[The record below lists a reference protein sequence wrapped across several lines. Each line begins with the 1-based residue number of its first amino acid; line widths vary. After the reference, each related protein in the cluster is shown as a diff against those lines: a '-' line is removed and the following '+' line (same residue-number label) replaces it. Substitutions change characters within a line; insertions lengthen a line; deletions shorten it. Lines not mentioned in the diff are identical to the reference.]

1 MKKELYNATQ
11 TNTLRLKS
19 PMRLKIQCRGEP
31 EAIEIYHKRYYQ
43 AIENPLVEVVV
54 PVLNEE
60 RTLKT
65 NIETLYNFLR
75 TQDGLQFRITIA
87 DNGSTDRTQVIAN
100 ELAEHYAAIRVVRMS
115 ERGRGRALKQ
125 VWMNSDA
132 DILSYMDVDL
142 STSLDD
148 FMPLIKPLAN
158 GEAGVAIGSRLSK
171 HSRTTRGFKR
181 DFISKTYNKIIKT
194 YMGTKFSD
202 AQCGFKAIRRDVAR
216 TLLPK
221 VTDTQWFFD
230 TELLIKAEK
239 TGVKIHEQPVTWVE
253 DTDSRVKIVKTVTE
267 DLRGLARVKKE
278 LKNINEEIGAMPRDT
293 GVIPRDTGAMPKD
306 LEKTKTASAARQS
319 GFISTREQ
327 KIAIGILLI
336 LAAATYL
343 FGALQNGMANSY
355 YAAAVQA
362 ASSNFTAWLFGS
374 LDAANFVSVDKP
386 PLSTM
391 IMGLSARI
399 FGFSSFSMLLPNV
412 LAGVIT
418 VYLVYRVTRYYFG
431 FKSGIIAGGV
441 LAVTPVVALMSGF
454 NNPDAIL
461 MCFLTASGYFLIR
474 ALDKKPIRNLALAAL
489 FSGLAFNTKMLQG
502 LMVLPA
508 IYVVYLCFAKVKLN
522 KRILHL
528 GIFTAVVMI
537 ASLSWSAL
545 AYLTP
550 AEMRPW
556 VGSTNDNN
564 IWSLIFGYNGF
575 GRLLGN
581 SPGNGGGGGGRTG
594 FGGTTGVF
602 RMFNDEFGPNI
613 TWFIPTALIGA
624 VTVFFKLRKKE
635 RTNIQ
640 FGITAFWLIWL
651 LTHMFIFSMTSGTI
665 HPYYV
670 VVLAPAIAALVGI
683 SLPLIIQLY
692 KNNKN
697 IWLLPMTVM
706 LTALTAAMILSM
718 GGLNG
723 MMWMILVLGVISSL
737 LLILAKNGQRIG
749 RDHLVGGVRQ
759 TILLKV
765 GSVLSVIAVLAT
777 PIYYTIATITQT
789 HVGSIPTAGPSSTAL
804 VGSNNENAEAEGA
817 LVAYLLAN
825 SSDTTR
831 IAAVNSANESAAIQI
846 STGKP
851 VAALGGFN
859 GSDPVLTLAQFK
871 EYVASGKIKY
881 YVASSRGMGGGG
893 PGGSS
898 EIVSWIKQNATV
910 VNYGGSEYTVYQLST

>member
-11 TNTLRLKS
+11 TNTLRLNS

-31 EAIEIYHKRYYQ
+31 EAIEIYHKRYYP

-54 PVLNEE
+54 PALNEE
-60 RTLKT
+60 RTLRT

-75 TQDGLQFRITIA
+75 AQDGLQFRITIA

-148 FMPLIKPLAN
+148 FMPLIKPLVN

-171 HSRTTRGFKR
+171 HSRTTRCFKR

-216 TLLPK
+216 TILPK

-239 TGVKIHEQPVTWVE
+239 TGVKIHEQPVTWIE

-278 LKNINEEIGAMPRDT
+278 LKNINEDIG
-293 GVIPRDTGAMPKD
+293 
-306 LEKTKTASAARQS
+306 TK
-319 GFISTREQ
+319 
-327 KIAIGILLI
+327 KIAIGVLLI
-336 LAAATYL
+336 LTAITYL

-418 VYLVYRVTRYYFG
+418 VYLVYRITRYYFG
-431 FKSGIIAGGV
+431 FKSGIIAGGI
-441 LAVTPVVALMSGF
+441 LAVTPVVTLMSGF

-508 IYVVYLCFAKVKLN
+508 IYVVYLCFAKAKLN

-537 ASLSWSAL
+537 VSLSWSVL
-545 AYLTP
+545 VYLTP

-594 FGGTTGVF
+594 FGGATGVF

-613 TWFIPTALIGA
+613 AWFIPTALIGA
-624 VTVFFKLRKKE
+624 VTVFFRLRKKE

-697 IWLLPMTVM
+697 TWLLPVTMM

-718 GGLNG
+718 GGLTG
-723 MMWMILVLGVISSL
+723 LTWVILALGVISSL
-737 LLILAKNGQRIG
+737 LLILAKNGQKIG
-749 RDHLVGGVRQ
+749 LGYQVGDVRQ

-765 GSVLSVIAVLAT
+765 GGVLSVITVLAT
-777 PIYYTIATITQT
+777 PIYYMIATVTQT

-804 VGSNNENAEAEGA
+804 VGSNNENAEAESA
-817 LVAYLLAN
+817 LVTYLLAN
-825 SSDTTR
+825 SSNTTW

-871 EYVASGKIKY
+871 EYVANGKIKY
-881 YVASSRGMGGGG
+881 YVASSRGMGGG

-910 VNYGGSEYTVYQLST
+910 VSYGGSEYTVYQLSA

>member
-11 TNTLRLKS
+11 TNTLRLNS

-31 EAIEIYHKRYYQ
+31 EAIEIYHKRYYP
-43 AIENPLVEVVV
+43 AIESPLVEVVV

-60 RTLKT
+60 RTLRT

-75 TQDGLQFRITIA
+75 VQDGLQFRITIA

-100 ELAEHYAAIRVVRMS
+100 ELAEHYAAIRVMRMS

-125 VWMNSDA
+125 VWMSSDA

-148 FMPLIKPLAN
+148 FMPLIKPLVN

-239 TGVKIHEQPVTWVE
+239 TGIKIHEQPVTWVE
-253 DTDSRVKIVKTVTE
+253 DTDSRVKIVKIVTE

-278 LKNINEEIGAMPRDT
+278 LKNINEDIGA
-293 GVIPRDTGAMPKD
+293 K
-306 LEKTKTASAARQS
+306 
-319 GFISTREQ
+319 

-336 LAAATYL
+336 LTAITYL
-343 FGALQNGMANSY
+343 SGALQNGMANSY

-418 VYLVYRVTRYYFG
+418 VYLVYRITRYYFG
-431 FKSGIIAGGV
+431 FKSGIIAGV
-441 LAVTPVVALMSGF
+441 VIAATPVVALMSGF

-474 ALDKKPIRNLALAAL
+474 ALDKKPIRNLALVAL

-508 IYVVYLCFAKVKLN
+508 IYVVYPCFAKAKLS
-522 KRILHL
+522 KRFLHL

-537 ASLSWSAL
+537 TSLSWSAL
-545 AYLTP
+545 VYLIPT
-550 AEMRPW
+550 EMRPW

-594 FGGTTGVF
+594 FGGSTGVF

-613 TWFIPTALIGA
+613 AWFISTALIGA

-692 KNNKN
+692 RNDKNT
-697 IWLLPMTVM
+697 WLLPMTVM
-706 LTALTAAMILSM
+706 ITDLTAAILLSM
-718 GGLNG
+718 SGLTG
-723 MMWMILVLGVISSL
+723 LMWVIIGLGTISSL
-737 LLILAKNGQRIG
+737 FLLLAKSLPKVYQSSVQKIDIR
-749 RDHLVGGVRQ
+749 R

-765 GSVLSVIAVLAT
+765 GSVLSIITVLAT
-777 PIYYTIATITQT
+777 PVYYTVATVTQA

-804 VGSNNENAEAEGA
+804 MGSNNEDAEAENA
-817 LVAYLLAN
+817 LVTFLLAN
-825 SSDTTR
+825 SSGTTW

-846 STGKP
+846 STGMP

-881 YVASSRGMGGGG
+881 YVTSSHGMGGG

-910 VNYGGSEYTVYQLST
+910 VNYGGSEYTVYQLSA

>member
-1 MKKELYNATQ
+1 MIMKKELYNATQ
-11 TNTLRLKS
+11 TNTLRLNS

-31 EAIEIYHKRYYQ
+31 EAIEIYHKRYYP

-75 TQDGLQFRITIA
+75 AQDGLQFRITIA

-125 VWMNSDA
+125 VWMDSDA

-148 FMPLIKPLAN
+148 FMPLIKPLVN

-171 HSRTTRGFKR
+171 HSRTTRSFKR
-181 DFISKTYNKIIKT
+181 DFISKTYNKIIRT

-239 TGVKIHEQPVTWVE
+239 TGVKIHEQPVTWIE

-278 LKNINEEIGAMPRDT
+278 LKNINE
-293 GVIPRDTGAMPKD
+293 DTGAISRD
-306 LEKTKTASAARQS
+306 LEKTETASKARQT
-319 GFISTREQ
+319 GFKSTREQ

-336 LAAATYL
+336 LTAVTYL

-418 VYLVYRVTRYYFG
+418 VYLVYRITRYYFG
-431 FKSGIIAGGV
+431 FKSGIIAGGI

-508 IYVVYLCFAKVKLN
+508 IYVVYLCFAKAKLN

-545 AYLTP
+545 VYLTL

-594 FGGTTGVF
+594 FGGATGVF

-613 TWFIPTALIGA
+613 AWFMPTALIGA

-683 SLPLIIQLY
+683 SLPLIIQLH

-697 IWLLPMTVM
+697 TWLLPMTVM
-706 LTALTAAMILSM
+706 LTALTAAIILSM
-718 GGLNG
+718 GGLTG
-723 MMWMILVLGVISSL
+723 MMWVILVLGVISSL
-737 LLILAKNGQRIG
+737 LLILAKNGHRIG
-749 RDHLVGGVRQ
+749 QDPQVGDARQ
-759 TILLKV
+759 AILLKV
-765 GSVLSVIAVLAT
+765 GSVLSVITVLAT
-777 PIYYTIATITQT
+777 PIYYTIATVTQT

-804 VGSNNENAEAEGA
+804 VGSNNENAQAESA
-817 LVAYLLAN
+817 LVTYLLAN
-825 SSDTTR
+825 SSNTTW

-881 YVASSRGMGGGG
+881 YVTSSRGMGGG

-910 VNYGGSEYTVYQLST
+910 VNYGGSEYTVYQLSA

>member
-11 TNTLRLKS
+11 TNTLRLES

-31 EAIEIYHKRYYQ
+31 EAIEIYHKRYYP

-125 VWMNSDA
+125 VWMGSDA

-148 FMPLIKPLAN
+148 FMPLIKPLVN

-171 HSRTTRGFKR
+171 HSRTTRGLKR

-194 YMGTKFSD
+194 YMGTEFSD

-239 TGVKIHEQPVTWVE
+239 SGVKIHEQPVTWIE
-253 DTDSRVKIVKTVTE
+253 DTDSRVKIMKTVTE

-278 LKNINEEIGAMPRDT
+278 LKDINEDINEDIGVMR
-293 GVIPRDTGAMPKD
+293 RDTGAMPRD
-306 LEKTKTASAARQS
+306 LEKTKTASKARQA
-319 GFISTREQ
+319 GFKSTREQ
-327 KIAIGILLI
+327 KIAIGTLLI
-336 LAAATYL
+336 LTAITYL

-362 ASSNFTAWLFGS
+362 ASSNFIAWLFGS

-412 LAGVIT
+412 LAGVLT
-418 VYLVYRVTRYYFG
+418 VYLVYRITRYYFG
-431 FKSGIIAGGV
+431 FKPGIIAGGI

-508 IYVVYLCFAKVKLN
+508 IYVVYLCFAKAKLN

-528 GIFTAVVMI
+528 GIFTLVVVI
-537 ASLSWSAL
+537 ASLSWSVL
-545 AYLTP
+545 VYLTP

-594 FGGTTGVF
+594 FGGATEVF

-613 TWFIPTALIGA
+613 AWFIPTAMIGA

-683 SLPLIIQLY
+683 SLPLIVQLY
-692 KNNKN
+692 KNEKN
-697 IWLLPMTVM
+697 IWLLPMTVII
-706 LTALTAAMILSM
+706 TALTAAMLLSM
-718 GGLNG
+718 SGLTG
-723 MMWMILVLGVISSL
+723 LMWVIIGLGIISSL
-737 LLILAKNGQRIG
+737 FLLLARSLPKVHQNSNQ
-749 RDHLVGGVRQ
+749 DKDLRQ

-765 GSVLSVIAVLAT
+765 GSVLSIITVLAT
-777 PIYYTIATITQT
+777 PVYYTIATVTQS

-804 VGSNNENAEAEGA
+804 MGSNNENAEAENA
-817 LVAYLLAN
+817 LVTFLLAN
-825 SSDTTR
+825 SSGTTW

-851 VAALGGFN
+851 VASLGGFN

-881 YVASSRGMGGGG
+881 YVTSSRGMGGG

-910 VNYGGSEYTVYQLST
+910 VSYGGSQYTVYQLSA

>member
-1 MKKELYNATQ
+1 MSMKNDLYNTSQ
-11 TNTLRLKS
+11 TTALRINS
-19 PMRLKIQCRGEP
+19 PMRLKTHCRGEP
-31 EAIEIYHKRYYQ
+31 EVVEIYHKRYFP
-43 AIENPLVEVVV
+43 AIEKPLVEVVV

-60 RTLKT
+60 KTLKA
-65 NIETLYNFLR
+65 NIEKLHDFLR
-75 TQDGLQFRITIA
+75 KQNGLHFRITIA
-87 DNGSTDRTQVIAN
+87 DNGSTDKTQAIAN
-100 ELAEHYAAIRVVRMS
+100 ELSEKYAAIRVVRLT
-115 ERGRGRALKQ
+115 EKGRGRALKQ
-125 VWMNSDA
+125 VWMESNA

-142 STSLDD
+142 STSLED
-148 FMPLIKPLAN
+148 FIPMIQPLIN

-171 HSRTTRGFKR
+171 NSRTTRGFKR
-181 DFISKTYNKIIKT
+181 DFISKSYNKIIKI

-202 AQCGFKAIRRDVAR
+202 AQCGFKAIRKDVSEK
-216 TLLPK
+216 LLPK

-239 TGVKIHEQPVTWVE
+239 SGIKIHEQPVTWVE

-267 DLRGLARVKKE
+267 DLQGLMRVKRE
-278 LKNINEEIGAMPRDT
+278 LKHGGLNLKNNEKNKEARRERLEHDEDKAMRTKIQAT
-293 GVIPRDTGAMPKD
+293 GK
-306 LEKTKTASAARQS
+306 
-319 GFISTREQ
+319 Q
-327 KIAIGILLI
+327 KLAIGILLI
-336 LAAATYL
+336 LTAATYL
-343 FGALQNGMANSY
+343 YGAMQNGMANSY

-386 PLSTM
+386 PLATM
-391 IMGLSARI
+391 IMGLSAKI

-418 VYLVYRVTRYYFG
+418 VYLVYRITRRYFG
-431 FKSGIIAGGV
+431 FKSGFIAGVV

-461 MCFLTASGYFLIR
+461 MCFLTASGYCFIK
-474 ALDKKPIRNLALAAL
+474 ALESHPIRNLILSAI

-508 IYVVYLCFAKVKLN
+508 IYVVYLCFAKPKLN

-528 GIFTAVVMI
+528 GIFTVVVTL
-537 ASLSWSAL
+537 AALSWSIL
-545 AYLTP
+545 VYLTP

-594 FGGTTGVF
+594 FGGTTGIF
-602 RMFNDEFGPNI
+602 RMFNEEFGPNI
-613 TWFIPTALIGA
+613 AWFIPAALVGMIA
-624 VTVFFKLRKKE
+624 VVVKLRNKE
-635 RTNIQ
+635 RSNIQ
-640 FGITAFWLIWL
+640 FGITAFWTIWL
-651 LTHMFIFSMTSGTI
+651 ITHMFIFSMTSGTI

-683 SLPLIIQLY
+683 SLPLIIRLY
-692 KNNKN
+692 KTDQN
-697 IWLLPMTVM
+697 IWLLPVTVEI
-706 LTALTAAMILSM
+706 TTLTAAINLSM
-718 GGLNG
+718 GGLTG
-723 MMWMILVLGVISSL
+723 MMWVILSLGVISSL
-737 LLILAKNGQRIG
+737 ILVLAKSLPKVYQSGE
-749 RDHLVGGVRQ
+749 RDKEMRQ
-759 TILLKV
+759 AILLKV
-765 GSVLSVIAVLAT
+765 GSVLSIISVLAT
-777 PIYYTIATITQT
+777 PVYYTITTVTQT

-804 VGSNNENAEAEGA
+804 IGSNNENAEAESA
-817 LVAYLLAN
+817 LVTFLLAN
-825 SSDTTR
+825 SSESTW

-846 STGKP
+846 STEKP

-881 YVASSRGMGGGG
+881 YVASSHGMGGG

-910 VNYGGSEYTVYQLST
+910 VSYGGSQYTVYQLSV

>member
-11 TNTLRLKS
+11 TDTLRLNS

-31 EAIEIYHKRYYQ
+31 EAIEIYHKRYYP

-60 RTLKT
+60 RTLRT

-75 TQDGLQFRITIA
+75 VQDGLQFRITIA
-87 DNGSTDRTQVIAN
+87 DNGSTDRTQAIAN

-125 VWMNSDA
+125 VWLNSDA

-148 FMPLIKPLAN
+148 FMPLIKPLVN
-158 GEAGVAIGSRLSK
+158 GETGVAIGSRLSK

-202 AQCGFKAIRRDVAR
+202 AQCGFKAIRRDVAKA
-216 TLLPK
+216 LLPK

-278 LKNINEEIGAMPRDT
+278 LKNINEDMRAML
-293 GVIPRDTGAMPKD
+293 RDTGAMPKD
-306 LEKTKTASAARQS
+306 LEKTKMASAARQT
-319 GFISTREQ
+319 GFKSTREQ

-336 LAAATYL
+336 LTAITYL

-418 VYLVYRVTRYYFG
+418 VYLVYRITRYYFG

-441 LAVTPVVALMSGF
+441 LAVAPVVALMSGF

-474 ALDKKPIRNLALAAL
+474 ALDKKPIQNLSLAAL

-502 LMVLPA
+502 LMILPA
-508 IYVVYLCFAKVKLN
+508 IYVVYLCFAKAKLN

-528 GIFTAVVMI
+528 GIFTAVVVI

-545 AYLTP
+545 VYLTP

-594 FGGTTGVF
+594 FGGATGVF

-613 TWFIPTALIGA
+613 AWFIPAALIGA

-683 SLPLIIQLY
+683 SLPLIIQLH

-697 IWLLPMTVM
+697 TWLLPMTVM

-723 MMWMILVLGVISSL
+723 MMWVILVLGVISSL

-749 RDHLVGGVRQ
+749 RDPQVGDARQ
-759 TILLKV
+759 AILLKV
-765 GSVLSVIAVLAT
+765 GSVLSVITVLAT
-777 PIYYTIATITQT
+777 PIYYTIATVTQT

-804 VGSNNENAEAEGA
+804 VGSNNENAEAESA
-817 LVAYLLAN
+817 LVAFLLAN
-825 SSDTTR
+825 SSDTTW

-871 EYVASGKIKY
+871 EYVANGKIKY
-881 YVASSRGMGGGG
+881 YVTSSRGMGGG

-910 VNYGGSEYTVYQLST
+910 VSYGGNEYTVYQLNA

>member
-1 MKKELYNATQ
+1 MTMKKELYNATQ
-11 TNTLRLKS
+11 TNTLRLNS

-31 EAIEIYHKRYYQ
+31 EAIEIYHKRYYP

-75 TQDGLQFRITIA
+75 AQDGLQFRITIA

-100 ELAEHYAAIRVVRMS
+100 ELADHYAAIRVVRMN

-125 VWMNSDA
+125 VWMDSDA

-148 FMPLIKPLAN
+148 FMPLIKPLVN
-158 GEAGVAIGSRLSK
+158 GEAGVAIGSRLSN
-171 HSRTTRGFKR
+171 HSRTTRGIKR

-202 AQCGFKAIRRDVAR
+202 AQCGFKAIRRDVSR

-239 TGVKIHEQPVTWVE
+239 TGVKIHEQPVTWIE

-293 GVIPRDTGAMPKD
+293 GVMRRD
-306 LEKTKTASAARQS
+306 LEKTETASNARQT
-319 GFISTREQ
+319 GFKSTREQ

-336 LAAATYL
+336 LTAITYL
-343 FGALQNGMANSY
+343 FGALQNDMANSY

-412 LAGVIT
+412 LTGVIT
-418 VYLVYRVTRYYFG
+418 VYLVYRITRYYFG

-461 MCFLTASGYFLIR
+461 MCFLTASDYFLIR

-508 IYVVYLCFAKVKLN
+508 IYVVYLCFAKAKLN
-522 KRILHL
+522 KRFLHL

-545 AYLTP
+545 VYLTP

-594 FGGTTGVF
+594 FGGATGAF

-613 TWFIPTALIGA
+613 AWFIPAALIGA

-651 LTHMFIFSMTSGTI
+651 LIHMFIFSMTSGTI

-697 IWLLPMTVM
+697 TWLLPMTVM

-723 MMWMILVLGVISSL
+723 IMWVILVLGVISSL

-749 RDHLVGGVRQ
+749 RDPQVGDARQ
-759 TILLKV
+759 AILLKV
-765 GSVLSVIAVLAT
+765 GSVLSVITVLAT
-777 PIYYTIATITQT
+777 PIYYTIATVTQT

-804 VGSNNENAEAEGA
+804 VGSNNENAEAESA
-817 LVAYLLAN
+817 LVTYLLAN
-825 SSDTTR
+825 SSNTTW

-881 YVASSRGMGGGG
+881 YVTSSRGMGGG

-910 VNYGGSEYTVYQLST
+910 VSYGGSEYTVYQLSA

>member
-11 TNTLRLKS
+11 TNTLRLNS

-31 EAIEIYHKRYYQ
+31 EAIEIYHKRYYP

-54 PVLNEE
+54 PALNEE
-60 RTLKT
+60 RTLRT

-75 TQDGLQFRITIA
+75 AQDGLQFRITIA

-148 FMPLIKPLAN
+148 FMPLIKPLVN

-171 HSRTTRGFKR
+171 HSRTTRCFKR

-216 TLLPK
+216 TILPK

-239 TGVKIHEQPVTWVE
+239 TGVKIHEQPVTWIE

-278 LKNINEEIGAMPRDT
+278 LKNINEDIG
-293 GVIPRDTGAMPKD
+293 
-306 LEKTKTASAARQS
+306 TK
-319 GFISTREQ
+319 
-327 KIAIGILLI
+327 KIAIGVLLI
-336 LAAATYL
+336 LTAITYL

-418 VYLVYRVTRYYFG
+418 VYLVYRITRYYFG
-431 FKSGIIAGGV
+431 FKSGIIAGGI
-441 LAVTPVVALMSGF
+441 LAVTPVVTLMSGF

-508 IYVVYLCFAKVKLN
+508 IYVVYLCFAKAKLN

-537 ASLSWSAL
+537 VSLSWSVL
-545 AYLTP
+545 VYLTP

-594 FGGTTGVF
+594 FGGATGVF

-613 TWFIPTALIGA
+613 AWFIPTALIGA
-624 VTVFFKLRKKE
+624 VTVFFRLRKKE

-697 IWLLPMTVM
+697 TWLLPVTMM

-718 GGLNG
+718 GGLTG
-723 MMWMILVLGVISSL
+723 LTWVILALGVISSL
-737 LLILAKNGQRIG
+737 LLILAKNGQKIG
-749 RDHLVGGVRQ
+749 
-759 TILLKV
+759 
-765 GSVLSVIAVLAT
+765 
-777 PIYYTIATITQT
+777 
-789 HVGSIPTAGPSSTAL
+789 
-804 VGSNNENAEAEGA
+804 
-817 LVAYLLAN
+817 
-825 SSDTTR
+825 
-831 IAAVNSANESAAIQI
+831 
-846 STGKP
+846 
-851 VAALGGFN
+851 LG
-859 GSDPVLTLAQFK
+859 
-871 EYVASGKIKY
+871 
-881 YVASSRGMGGGG
+881 
-893 PGGSS
+893 
-898 EIVSWIKQNATV
+898 
-910 VNYGGSEYTVYQLST
+910 YQV

>member
-1 MKKELYNATQ
+1 MKKDLYDKAQAT
-11 TNTLRLKS
+11 TLNLNPPAILNP
-19 PMRLKIQCRGEP
+19 PMRLKIRCRDEP
-31 EAIEIYHKRYYQ
+31 EVVDIYHKRQYA
-43 AIENPLVEVVV
+43 AISNPLVEVVV

-60 RTLKT
+60 RTLKQ
-65 NIETLYNFLR
+65 NIETLYRFLR
-75 TQDGLQFRITIA
+75 QQPDLHFRITIA
-87 DNGSTDRTQVIAN
+87 DNGSTDKTQEIAE
-100 ELAEHYAAIRVVRMS
+100 ELSETYAGIRMVRLT
-115 ERGRGRALKQ
+115 ERGRGRALKR
-125 VWMNSDA
+125 VWMESDA

-142 STSLDD
+142 STSLED
-148 FMPLIKPLAN
+148 FMPMIRPLIS
-158 GEAGVAIGSRLSK
+158 GEAGVAIGSRLDK

-181 DFISKTYNKIIKT
+181 DFISKTYNKIIRT
-194 YMGTKFSD
+194 FMGTKFSD
-202 AQCGFKAIRRDVAR
+202 AQCGFKAIRKDVSNE
-216 TLLPK
+216 LLPK
-221 VTDTQWFFD
+221 VSDTQWFFD

-239 TGVKIHEQPVTWVE
+239 AGIKIYEQPVTWVE
-253 DTDSRVKIVKTVTE
+253 DTDSRVKILKTVTE
-267 DLRGLARVKKE
+267 DLQGLMRVKRE
-278 LKNINEEIGAMPRDT
+278 LKHNELNLKGDEK
-293 GVIPRDTGAMPKD
+293 TGAAKRKR
-306 LEKTKTASAARQS
+306 LEYEDRARQAKIQAT
-319 GFISTREQ
+319 GKQ
-327 KIAIGILLI
+327 KLAIGILLI
-336 LAAATYL
+336 LTAATYL
-343 FGALQNGMANSY
+343 YGAMQNGMANSY

-386 PLSTM
+386 PLATM

-418 VYLVYRVTRYYFG
+418 VYLVYRITRRYFG
-431 FKSGIIAGGV
+431 FKSGLLAGVV

-461 MCFLTASGYFLIR
+461 MCFLTASGYCFIK
-474 ALDKKPIRNLALAAL
+474 ALELHPIRNLTLSAI

-502 LMVLPA
+502 LMILPA
-508 IYVVYLCFAKVKLN
+508 IYVVYLCFAKPKLN

-528 GIFTAVVMI
+528 GIFTGVVI
-537 ASLSWSAL
+537 LASLSWSIL
-545 AYLTP
+545 VYLTP
-550 AEMRPW
+550 TEMRPW

-594 FGGTTGVF
+594 FGGTTGIF
-602 RMFNDEFGPNI
+602 RMFNEEFGPNI
-613 TWFIPTALIGA
+613 AWFIPAALIGVIA
-624 VTVFFKLRKKE
+624 VAIKLRNKE
-635 RTNIQ
+635 RSNIQ
-640 FGITAFWLIWL
+640 FGITAFWTIWL

-683 SLPLIIQLY
+683 SLPLIIRLY
-692 KNNKN
+692 KTEQN
-697 IWLLPMTVM
+697 IWLLPVTVGVTT
-706 LTALTAAMILSM
+706 LTATIILSM
-718 GGLNG
+718 GGLTG
-723 MMWMILVLGVISSL
+723 MMWVILSLGVISSL
-737 LLILAKNGQRIG
+737 LLLLAKSLPKAYQGG
-749 RDHLVGGVRQ
+749 ERDKEMRQAMLVKVGG
-759 TILLKV
+759 IL
-765 GSVLSVIAVLAT
+765 SIISVLAT
-777 PIYYTIATITQT
+777 PVYYTIATVTQT

-804 VGSNNENAEAEGA
+804 MGSNNENAEAESA
-817 LVAYLLAN
+817 LVTYLLAN
-825 SSDTTR
+825 SSESTW

-881 YVASSRGMGGGG
+881 YVTNSNGMGGGG

-910 VNYGGSEYTVYQLST
+910 VSYGGNQYTVYQLST

>member
-1 MKKELYNATQ
+1 MSMKKDLYNASQ
-11 TNTLRLKS
+11 TTTLRLTP
-19 PMRLKIQCRGEP
+19 PMRLKIRCRGEP
-31 EAIEIYHKRYYQ
+31 ETVGIYHKRYFP
-43 AIENPLVEVVV
+43 AIENPLVEVVM

-60 RTLKT
+60 KTLKA
-65 NIETLYNFLR
+65 NIEKLHDFLQK
-75 TQDGLQFRITIA
+75 QDGLHFRITIA
-87 DNGSTDRTQVIAN
+87 DNGSTDKTQAIAN
-100 ELAEHYAAIRVVRMS
+100 ELSENYAAIRVVRLT
-115 ERGRGRALKQ
+115 EKGRGRALKQ
-125 VWMNSDA
+125 VWTESDA

-142 STSLDD
+142 STSLED
-148 FMPLIKPLAN
+148 FMPMIRPLIN

-171 HSRTTRGFKR
+171 NSRTTRGFKR
-181 DFISKTYNKIIKT
+181 DFISKSYNKIIKT

-202 AQCGFKAIRRDVAR
+202 AQCGFKAIRKDVSEN
-216 TLLPK
+216 LLPK

-230 TELLIKAEK
+230 TELLIKTEK
-239 TGVKIHEQPVTWVE
+239 SGIKIHEQPVTWVE
-253 DTDSRVKIVKTVTE
+253 DTDSRVKIMKTVTE
-267 DLRGLARVKKE
+267 DLQGLMRVKRE
-278 LKNINEEIGAMPRDT
+278 LKHNEFNLKGD
-293 GVIPRDTGAMPKD
+293 
-306 LEKTKTASAARQS
+306 EKTEAARRERLKCEETQEKK
-319 GFISTREQ
+319 GARRVKIKSTGKQ
-327 KIAIGILLI
+327 KLAIGILLI
-336 LAAATYL
+336 LTAATYL
-343 FGALQNGMANSY
+343 YGAMQNGMANSY

-386 PLSTM
+386 PLATM
-391 IMGLSARI
+391 IMGLSAKI

-418 VYLVYRVTRYYFG
+418 VYLVYRITRRYFG
-431 FKSGIIAGGV
+431 FKSGFIAGIV
-441 LAVTPVVALMSGF
+441 LAMTPVVALMSGF

-461 MCFLTASGYFLIR
+461 MCFLTASGYCFIK
-474 ALDKKPIRNLALAAL
+474 ALELHPIRNLTLSAI

-502 LMVLPA
+502 LMILPA
-508 IYVVYLCFAKVKLN
+508 IYVVYLCFAKPKLN

-528 GIFTAVVMI
+528 GIFTGVVML
-537 ASLSWSAL
+537 ASLSWSIL
-545 AYLTP
+545 VYLTP

-594 FGGTTGVF
+594 FGGTTGIF
-602 RMFNDEFGPNI
+602 RMFNEEFGPNI
-613 TWFIPTALIGA
+613 AWFIPAALIGVVA
-624 VTVFFKLRKKE
+624 VAIKLRNKE
-635 RTNIQ
+635 RSNIQ
-640 FGITAFWLIWL
+640 FGITAFWTIWL

-683 SLPLIIQLY
+683 SLPLIIRLY
-692 KNNKN
+692 KTEQN
-697 IWLLPMTVM
+697 IWLLPVTVGV
-706 LTALTAAMILSM
+706 TTLTAAIILSM
-718 GGLNG
+718 GGLTG
-723 MMWMILVLGVISSL
+723 MMWVILSLGVISSL
-737 LLILAKNGQRIG
+737 LLVLAKSLPKAYQGG
-749 RDHLVGGVRQ
+749 ERDKEMRQAMLVKVGG
-759 TILLKV
+759 IL
-765 GSVLSVIAVLAT
+765 SIISVLAT
-777 PIYYTIATITQT
+777 PVYYTIATVTQA

-804 VGSNNENAEAEGA
+804 MGSNNENAEAESA
-817 LVAYLLAN
+817 LVTFLLAN
-825 SSDTTR
+825 SSESTW

-881 YVASSRGMGGGG
+881 YVTSSNGMGGGG

-910 VNYGGSEYTVYQLST
+910 VSYGGSQYTVYQLST

>member
-11 TNTLRLKS
+11 TKTLRLES

-31 EAIEIYHKRYYQ
+31 EAIEIYHKRYYP

-125 VWMNSDA
+125 VWMDSDA

-148 FMPLIKPLAN
+148 FMPLIKPLVN

-216 TLLPK
+216 SLLPK

-253 DTDSRVKIVKTVTE
+253 DRDSRVKIVKTVTE

-278 LKNINEEIGAMPRDT
+278 LKDMNEDLGAISR
-293 GVIPRDTGAMPKD
+293 D
-306 LEKTKTASAARQS
+306 LEKTETASKARQT
-319 GFISTREQ
+319 GFKSTREQ

-336 LAAATYL
+336 LAATTYL

-391 IMGLSARI
+391 IMGLSAQI

-412 LAGVIT
+412 LAGVLT
-418 VYLVYRVTRYYFG
+418 VYLVYRITRYYFG
-431 FKSGIIAGGV
+431 FKSGIIAGGI

-474 ALDKKPIRNLALAAL
+474 ALDKKPIRNLSLAAL

-502 LMVLPA
+502 LMILPA
-508 IYVVYLCFAKVKLN
+508 IYVVYLCFAKAKLS
-522 KRILHL
+522 KRFLHL

-537 ASLSWSAL
+537 TSLSWSAL
-545 AYLTP
+545 VYLTP
-550 AEMRPW
+550 TEMRPW

-594 FGGTTGVF
+594 FGGSTGVF

-613 TWFIPTALIGA
+613 AWFIPTALIGA

-692 KNNKN
+692 KNEKN

-706 LTALTAAMILSM
+706 ITGLTAAILLSM
-718 GGLNG
+718 SGLTG
-723 MMWMILVLGVISSL
+723 LMWVIIGLGTISSL
-737 LLILAKNGQRIG
+737 FLLLAKSLPKVHQSSEQKINIR
-749 RDHLVGGVRQ
+749 R

-765 GSVLSVIAVLAT
+765 GGVLSIITVLAT
-777 PIYYTIATITQT
+777 PVYYTVATVTQA
-789 HVGSIPTAGPSSTAL
+789 HVGSIPTAGPSGTAL
-804 VGSNNENAEAEGA
+804 MGSNNENAKAENA
-817 LVAYLLAN
+817 LVTFLLAN
-825 SSDTTR
+825 SSGTTW

-846 STGKP
+846 STDKP

-859 GSDPVLTLAQFK
+859 GNDPVLTLAQFK

-881 YVASSRGMGGGG
+881 YIASSHGMGGG

-910 VNYGGSEYTVYQLST
+910 VSYGGSEYTVYQLSV

>member
-11 TNTLRLKS
+11 TKTLRLES
-19 PMRLKIQCRGEP
+19 PMRL
-31 EAIEIYHKRYYQ
+31 
-43 AIENPLVEVVV
+43 ENPLVEVVV

-60 RTLKT
+60 RSLRS

-75 TQDGLQFRITIA
+75 TQDGLQFRITVA
-87 DNGSTDRTQVIAN
+87 DNGSTDRTQSIAN
-100 ELAEHYAAIRVVRMS
+100 ELAEHYAAIRVVRMN

-125 VWMNSDA
+125 VWMGSDA

-148 FMPLIKPLAN
+148 FMPLIKPLVN

-171 HSRTTRGFKR
+171 HSRTTRGLKR
-181 DFISKTYNKIIKT
+181 DFISKTYNKIIRT

-239 TGVKIHEQPVTWVE
+239 TGVKIHEQPVTWIE

-278 LKNINEEIGAMPRDT
+278 LKDMNEDLGAISR
-293 GVIPRDTGAMPKD
+293 D
-306 LEKTKTASAARQS
+306 LEKTKTASKARQT
-319 GFISTREQ
+319 GFKSTREQ

-391 IMGLSARI
+391 IMGLSAQI

-412 LAGVIT
+412 LAGVLT
-418 VYLVYRVTRYYFG
+418 VYLVYRITRYYFG
-431 FKSGIIAGGV
+431 FKSGIIAGGI

-508 IYVVYLCFAKVKLN
+508 IYVVYLCFAKAKLS
-522 KRILHL
+522 KRFLHL

-537 ASLSWSAL
+537 ASLSWSVL
-545 AYLTP
+545 VYLTP

-594 FGGTTGVF
+594 FGGATGIF
-602 RMFNDEFGPNI
+602 RMFNEEFGPNI
-613 TWFIPTALIGA
+613 AWFIPAALIGA

-651 LTHMFIFSMTSGTI
+651 LTHMFIFSITSGTI

-697 IWLLPMTVM
+697 TWLLPMTVM

-718 GGLNG
+718 SGLTG
-723 MMWMILVLGVISSL
+723 LMWVIIGLSTISSL
-737 LLILAKNGQRIG
+737 LLLLAKSLPKVYQSSEQKIDIR
-749 RDHLVGGVRQ
+749 R

-765 GSVLSVIAVLAT
+765 GSVLSIITVLAT
-777 PIYYTIATITQT
+777 PVYYTVATVTQA

-804 VGSNNENAEAEGA
+804 MGSNNENAEAENA
-817 LVAYLLAN
+817 LVTFLLAN
-825 SSDTTR
+825 SSGTTW

-881 YVASSRGMGGGG
+881 YVASSHGMGGG

-898 EIVSWIKQNATV
+898 EIVNWIKQNATV
-910 VNYGGSEYTVYQLST
+910 VNYGGSQYTVYQLSV

>member
-1 MKKELYNATQ
+1 MIMKKELYNATQ
-11 TNTLRLKS
+11 TNTLRLNS

-31 EAIEIYHKRYYQ
+31 EAIEIYHKRYYP

-54 PVLNEE
+54 PALNEE
-60 RTLKT
+60 RTLRT

-75 TQDGLQFRITIA
+75 AQDGLQFRITIA

-148 FMPLIKPLAN
+148 FMPLIKPLVN

-171 HSRTTRGFKR
+171 HSRTTRCFKR

-216 TLLPK
+216 TILPK

-239 TGVKIHEQPVTWVE
+239 TGVKIHEQPVTWIE

-278 LKNINEEIGAMPRDT
+278 LKNINEDIG
-293 GVIPRDTGAMPKD
+293 
-306 LEKTKTASAARQS
+306 TK
-319 GFISTREQ
+319 
-327 KIAIGILLI
+327 KIAIGVLLI
-336 LAAATYL
+336 LTAITYL

-418 VYLVYRVTRYYFG
+418 VYLVYRITRYYFG
-431 FKSGIIAGGV
+431 FKSGIIAGGI
-441 LAVTPVVALMSGF
+441 LAVTPVVTLMSGF

-508 IYVVYLCFAKVKLN
+508 IYVVYLCFAKAKLN

-537 ASLSWSAL
+537 VSLSWSVL
-545 AYLTP
+545 VYLTP

-594 FGGTTGVF
+594 FGGATGVF

-613 TWFIPTALIGA
+613 AWFIPTALIGA
-624 VTVFFKLRKKE
+624 VTVFFRLRKKE

-697 IWLLPMTVM
+697 TWLLPVTMM

-718 GGLNG
+718 GGLTG
-723 MMWMILVLGVISSL
+723 LTWVILALGVISSL
-737 LLILAKNGQRIG
+737 LLILAKNGQKIG
-749 RDHLVGGVRQ
+749 LGYQVGDVRQ

-765 GSVLSVIAVLAT
+765 GGVLSVITVLAT
-777 PIYYTIATITQT
+777 PIYYMIATVTQT

-804 VGSNNENAEAEGA
+804 VGSNNENAEAESA
-817 LVAYLLAN
+817 LVTYLLAN
-825 SSDTTR
+825 SSNTTW

-871 EYVASGKIKY
+871 EYVANGKIKY
-881 YVASSRGMGGGG
+881 YVASSRGMGGG

-910 VNYGGSEYTVYQLST
+910 VSYGGSEYTVYQLSA